1 MADDPVLLKS
11 GTATATIARLGAELL
26 SWKAS
31 GRELIWH
38 RDPQHWARS
47 APILF
52 PVVGASAGG
61 AVKVDGKSYPMPQHG
76 FARDSLFDV
85 IGRGDDWVLLRL
97 TDNAETRERYPFAFS
112 FAVRYTLSEDGIAI
126 GFDVANTGSAALPY
140 QIGYHPAFPWPFE
153 TRRAGHDAVTFAT
166 DAPRAI
172 LRPDAKGLLKRKADD
187 SLSGGRMELS
197 AAMFDKG
204 AFVFPDA
211 ASDTVVFT
219 PASGGVLGITT
230 EGFPHVAVW
239 TKPDAPFISI
249 EQWTGLPDWHDFSG
263 ELSER
268 ASVSVLPPGGAAH
281 HAIALRYSD
290 A

>member
-1 MADDPVLLKS
+1 MTGDTIPLRCAD
-11 GTATATIARLGAELL
+11 ATVTITPLGAELT
-26 SWKAS
+26 SWQIN

-76 FARDSLFDV
+76 FARDSVFDV
-85 IGRGDDWVLLRL
+85 IEQDGDFVLLRL
-97 TDNAETRERYPFAFS
+97 ADNAQTRERYPFAFS
-112 FAVRYTLSEDGIAI
+112 FAVRYTLSDDGIAI
-126 GFDVANTGSAALPY
+126 AFEVTNPGTAPLPY
-140 QIGYHPAFPWPFE
+140 QIGYHPAFPWPFA

-166 DAPRAI
+166 GAPRAI

-204 AFVFPDA
+204 AFVFADA
-211 ASDTVVFT
+211 HSDKVVFT
-219 PASGGVLGITT
+219 PACGGELGITT

-249 EQWTGLPDWHDFSG
+249 EQWTGLPDWDDFTG

-281 HAIALRYSD
+281 HAIALRYS
-290 A
+290 AA

>member
-1 MADDPVLLKS
+1 MADDLVSLRC
-11 GTATATIARLGAELL
+11 GAATATIARLGAEVL
-26 SWKAS
+26 SWTVD
-31 GRELIWH
+31 GRELIWR

-61 AVKVDGKSYPMPQHG
+61 VVKVEGRSYAMPQHG

-85 IGRGDDWVLLRL
+85 IERGDDHVLLRL
-97 TDNAETRERYPFAFS
+97 TDNAQTRERYPFAFS
-112 FAVRYTLSEDGIAI
+112 FDVRYALSEDGIA
-126 GFDVANTGSAALPY
+126 VAFEVTNTGATALPY

-153 TRRAGHDAVTFAT
+153 ARRAGHDTLTFQT
-166 DAPRAI
+166 DRQRPV
-172 LRPDAKGLLKRKADD
+172 LRPDAKGLLARKADAA
-187 SLSGGRMELS
+187 LAGARMELS

-211 ASDTVVFT
+211 RSDTVVFT
-219 PASGGVLGITT
+219 PAAGGELKITT

-249 EQWTGLPDWHDFSG
+249 EQWTGLPDWDDFSG
-263 ELSER
+263 ELSAR
-268 ASVSVLPPGGAAH
+268 ASVNLLQPGAAGQ
-281 HAIALRYSD
+281 HAVAMRY
-290 A
+290 AA